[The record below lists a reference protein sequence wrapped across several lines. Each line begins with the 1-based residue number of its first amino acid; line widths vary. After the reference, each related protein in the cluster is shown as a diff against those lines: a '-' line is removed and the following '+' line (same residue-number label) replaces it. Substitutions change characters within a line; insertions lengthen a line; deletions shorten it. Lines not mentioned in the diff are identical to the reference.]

1 MPPRQVHRRT
11 DEGALRARAAHV
23 DIAPASFGGGTP
35 LRAGDAP
42 RVVTAGDILRMNA
55 EIQAESA

>member
-1 MPPRQVHRRT
+1 
-11 DEGALRARAAHV
+11 LRARAAHV